1 MPEPNPVINVLLT
14 VSASRK
20 GTVELTTDALTV
32 RLGLTWSATVPRAH
46 IRTAGRDPLRT
57 ISIGAHGW
65 RGDWLVNTSTKGL
78 VVLTIDPA
86 AKGRCLGYPIRLKTL
101 HLSLAD
107 PDAFLAELAVPA
119 TCLLYTSD
127 AADE

>member
-1 MPEPNPVINVLLT
+1 VTTFAMPEPNPVINVLLAVT
-14 VSASRK
+14 ASRK
-20 GTVELTTDALTV
+20 ATVELTADALTV
-32 RLGLTWSATVPRAH
+32 RLGLTWSATVPRAD
-46 IRTAGRDPLRT
+46 IRTAGHDPLRT

-86 AKGRCLGYPIRLKTL
+86 GKGRCLGYPIKVRKL

-107 PDAFLAELAVPA
+107 PDVFLAELGAPA
-119 TCLLYTSD
+119 T
-127 AADE
+127 A